1 MKIST
6 KGRYALRLMVDLAL
20 NNNGEN
26 ISLKEISAR
35 QGISVKYLEQI
46 ISMLNRAGYVK
57 SERGSNGGYRLTKKP
72 EEYTV
77 GMILRLT
84 EGSLAPI
91 ACVDEDGAGCDRFEQ
106 CATFSVWKKLM
117 TPLTAL
123 LTTSRLPTLYL
134 NRKKKC
140 LILLFRNFY
149 KKHLTNILPGAI
161 IMPTVNSYY
170 YGRNAGICRKVVIL
184 WQKTVQ

>member
-106 CATFSVWKKLM
+106 CATFSVWKKLNDAINGVVDNI
-117 TPLTAL
+117 TVADLVL
-123 LTTSRLPTLYL
+123 E
-134 NRKKKC
+134 KKEKM
-140 LILLFRNFY
+140 LDF
-149 KKHLTNILPGAI
+149 I
-161 IMPTVNSYY
+161 I
-170 YGRNAGICRKVVIL
+170 
-184 WQKTVQ
+184 